1 MSLQEHFV
9 FSFCLCRN
17 TLSFQSVSAG
27 TLCLFILS
35 LQEHFVFSFCLSR
48 NTLSFHSVSAG
59 TLCLFILSL
68 QELFVFSFCLCL
80 SLSFH
85 SVFVL
90 VFVCSF
96 NIRYSVS
103 AILSLVSS
111 VSVILSLFLCQIL
124 EEKATHCPAYSTWAE
139 MPGNTTTR
147 HVPQQVDWQYSVQY
161 HAFSA
166 WSSTFL
172 TGKLFQ
178 MQNTCRG
185 LETSGKVCL
194 NMTALIACNWVVD
207 SGLLLS
213 LALQYCTVE

>member
-1 MSLQEHFV
+1 MNTCLFILSLQEHFA

-17 TLSFQSVSAG
+17 TLSFHSVSAG

-35 LQEHFVFSFCLSR
+35 LQEHFVFSFCLCR
-48 NTLSFHSVSAG
+48 NSLSFHSV
-59 TLCLFILSL
+59 
-68 QELFVFSFCLCL
+68 FVLSFCLCL

-147 HVPQQVDWQYSVQY
+147 HVPQQVDWQNTVECTVSRI
-161 HAFSA
+161 A

-172 TGKLFQ
+172 IGKLFQ

-185 LETSGKVCL
+185 LETSGNVCL